1 MCNII
6 KAVVFPAVMYGHESW
21 TIKEGR
27 GLKKWCF
34 WTAVLEKALES
45 PLDCKEIKPV
55 HPKGNR
61 SWIRIG
67 RTDAE
72 AEVPILWPP
81 DGKSQLTGKDFDAGK
96 DWRQKEKRATEE
108 EMVGWHHRFNGRE
121 LGQTPKD
128 GGSQGGL
135 ACRSLW
141 GHEESDTTWWLNN
154 NNTRTFQPSP
164 CPTFLIFFLTHHWI
178 YSWAKDY
185 FQEITSSIC
194 FSRTIETTST
204 WNDTSVV

>member
-21 TIKEGR
+21 TIKEGSV
-27 GLKKWCF
+27 LKKWCF
-34 WTAVLEKALES
+34 WTVVLEKTLES

-55 HPKGNR
+55 HPKGNG
-61 SWIRIG
+61 SWIHIG

-108 EMVGWHHRFNGRE
+108 EMVGRHHRFSGRD
-121 LGQTPKD
+121 LGQTPED
-128 GGSQGGL
+128 GGSQGGP
-135 ACRSLW
+135 ACRSPW

-154 NNTRTFQPSP
+154 NNIRTFQPSP
-164 CPTFLIFFLTHHWI
+164 CPTFLVFFLIHHWI

-185 FQEITSSIC
+185 FQEITSLIC